1 MKEAK
6 LLRTASPTMER
17 RIRWIL
23 AIAFG
28 ATAVFAGYKEHYW
41 CIPLALVSLMPISQR
56 SVLDQLGRVI
66 TAVAKTMGK

>member
-1 MKEAK
+1 MNEGKS
-6 LLRTASPTMER
+6 LRVEHPTMER

-41 CIPLALVSLMPISQR
+41 CIPLALVALMPVSQR
-56 SVLDQLGRVI
+56 GVLGQIGRLI
-66 TAVAKTMGK
+66 TAIAKMRK